1 MAGSDLPGE
10 GVSLWSATT
19 PGTDYDPLDGYLR
32 VDAAVVGAGIAGL
45 STAATL
51 DDAGLTVAVLEADR
65 VVSGVTARTTAK
77 LTSLH
82 GLVYHDLVSRVGR
95 ERARQYATAN
105 EAAIETV
112 AERAEQMDC
121 EFCRRP
127 AYTYVTDR
135 DRRSRVRK
143 EVEAA
148 RSLGLP
154 AEFVDDVP
162 LSVDADCAVRFDG
175 QAQFHP
181 RKYLLGLADELESGD
196 GHVFEETRATDVS
209 GGEPCRVET
218 ERGTVTADDV
228 VVATHFPFQDPAG
241 YFARAYPKRSY
252 VLALRVRDPT
262 PEGMYY
268 RPGDPY
274 VSVRPHE
281 TEKES
286 LVLVG
291 SQNHKTGQ
299 GGSTAER
306 YRRVERTARDR
317 FDVEAVVYRWSTQD
331 YETPDDVPFVGPI
344 APWRSHVY
352 VATGYGGW
360 GMSNG
365 VATGAVL
372 ADEIAGTGS
381 EWADVYDPGRLP
393 PLESA
398 GTLVEE
404 NADAGTEFV
413 AGWASGSLGG
423 DDEWLAPGE
432 ARVVRDGRDL
442 VAEYRDEDGDRH
454 RRSAVCPHLGC
465 VVNWNDAE
473 RTWDCPCHGSRFQFD
488 GSVVDGPANR
498 DLSEKSEK

>member
-1 MAGSDLPGE
+1 MADADLPGE

-19 PGTDYDPLDGYLR
+19 QETDYDPLDEDLR

-45 STAATL
+45 STAAAL
-51 DDAGLTVAVLEADR
+51 DDAGLEVAVLEANR

-82 GLVYHDLVSRVGR
+82 GLLYDDLVSREGR
-95 ERARQYATAN
+95 ERAHQYAAAN

-112 AERAEQMDC
+112 AERAEEIDC
-121 EFCRRP
+121 EFRRRP

-135 DRRSRVRK
+135 DRRSSIRK

-162 LSVDADCAVRFDG
+162 LSVDADCAVRFDD

-209 GGEPCRVET
+209 GGEPCRVAT

-274 VSVRPHE
+274 FSVRPHE
-281 TEKES
+281 TDEEA

-306 YRRVERTARDR
+306 YRRVEQAARDR
-317 FDVEAVVYRWSTQD
+317 FEVQSVAYRWSTQD
-331 YETPDDVPFVGPI
+331 YETSDRVPFVGPI
-344 APWRSHVY
+344 APWRDHVY

-365 VATGAVL
+365 VATGTLL
-372 ADEIAGTGS
+372 ADDIAGTGS

-398 GTLVEE
+398 GTLVGE
-404 NADAGTEFV
+404 NVDAGKEFV
-413 AGWASGSLGG
+413 GGWAWSSLGG
-423 DDEWLAPGE
+423 DGPSLAPGE
-432 ARVVRDGRDL
+432 AQVVRDGSDL
-442 VAEYRDEDGDRH
+442 VAVYRDEDGEHH

-473 RTWDCPCHGSRFQFD
+473 QSWDCPCHGSRFEVD
-488 GSVVDGPANR
+488 GSVIDGPANS
-498 DLSEKSEK
+498 DLSEK